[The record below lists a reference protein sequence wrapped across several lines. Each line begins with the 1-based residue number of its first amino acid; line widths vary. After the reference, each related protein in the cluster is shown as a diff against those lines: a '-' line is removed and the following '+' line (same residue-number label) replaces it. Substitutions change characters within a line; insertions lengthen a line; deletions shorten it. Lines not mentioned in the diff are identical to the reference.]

1 MQNSN
6 IKKITFASAFGT
18 FFEWY
23 DFLIYGTA
31 AALVFNKLFFPNI
44 DPMAGMLAAI
54 LTWSMGFI
62 ARPVG
67 AILFGYFGDRYG
79 RRNTLMATMMTMG
92 LATFAVG
99 CLPTYADIGIWA
111 AVLLIGLRLI
121 QGMAFGGEWSGAS
134 LMISENTTDK
144 PGFYGS
150 FIQAGYPAGILA
162 ASFIY
167 ALLTQLP
174 PDAFMSWGWRVP
186 FWISLGLVIVGTF
199 IRARLTETPVF
210 EQVQSKQ
217 ETVQIPVKEV
227 MTTHIKTMLTG
238 VGVKITEVTWAYML
252 TVSFVIYAV
261 NTMGMT
267 RSAVM
272 YNVFVAAAVM
282 MLAIPMF
289 GYLADRIGHRKF
301 YILGAVVSALI
312 AYPVF
317 YLLSVGDLMPAMIL
331 GLVFGGGFMMAPLA
345 AFLPSLFAANIR
357 YTGSSL
363 SNQVAAAIGG
373 GVIPG
378 ISAWIISV
386 DGLTTISWLMI
397 VLSFI
402 TLVAVLVSRPAEQ
415 V

>member
-31 AALVFNKLFFPNI
+31 AALVFNKLFFPNF
-44 DPMAGMLAAI
+44 DPTAGMLAAI
-54 LTWSMGFI
+54 LTWSIGFI

-79 RRNTLMATMMTMG
+79 RRNTLMATMLTMG
-92 LATFAVG
+92 LATFAIG
-99 CLPTYADIGIWA
+99 CLPTYAVIGIWA
-111 AVLLIGLRLI
+111 PVLLISLRLI

-134 LMISENTTDK
+134 LMISENTK
-144 PGFYGS
+144 SQRGFYGS

-174 PDAFMSWGWRVP
+174 AEAFMSWGWRVP
-186 FWISLGLVIVGTF
+186 FLISLVLVAIGTF
-199 IRARLTETPVF
+199 IRARLTETLVF
-210 EQVQSKQ
+210 ERVQEQ
-217 ETVQIPVKEV
+217 QQTVRVPVKEV
-227 MTTHIKTMLTG
+227 LTKHFKTMLTG

-261 NTMGMT
+261 NTMGMV
-267 RSAVM
+267 RADVM

-282 MLAIPMF
+282 MFAIPMF
-289 GYLADRIGHRKF
+289 GYLADRVGHRLY
-301 YILGAVVSALI
+301 YIIGAGVSAAI

-317 YLLSVGDLMPAMIL
+317 YLLSAGDLLPAMIL

-345 AFLPSLFAANIR
+345 AYLPSLFAANVR

-363 SNQVAAAIGG
+363 SNQIAAAIGG
-373 GVIPG
+373 GIIPS
-378 ISAWIISV
+378 ISAWVISIG
-386 DGLTTISWLMI
+386 GLTSISWLMI
-397 VLSFI
+397 ALSAI
-402 TLVAVLVSRPAEQ
+402 TLLAALTSRSAE
-415 V
+415 